1 MKKVLFALVLM
12 LCSVGAWG
20 ASQQFGESTSVLA
33 VEVPV
38 QVNLNGQ
45 PVRDLK
51 LSNFELYD
59 GRDKQQ
65 ITGFEIVDL
74 KVAGASSTAAN
85 EDVPIAGRRH
95 FLMLFDLANSEPTSI
110 LRARRA
116 AADVVAKLQPSDL
129 VAVSTYSK
137 MKGPQLVLGF
147 TGDRKQ
153 IAIGLDS
160 LGMTE
165 MFDRSGDPLA
175 LAIADL
181 SSQFGLNQVGMTGSG
196 GTASGGVRDQDALEN
211 YRDAARASD
220 KAERNN
226 KESEID
232 NFTRSM
238 GGLAQM
244 MSSVSGRKYVVFLSE
259 GFANQ
264 MLTGQETEDQETQT
278 ARENG
283 EVWKLDSEK
292 TYGSSGVQNNL
303 QRMIEEFR
311 RDDCIIQSV
320 DIGGLKAGGDQ
331 QAKASGRDSL
341 FTMAKDTGGDMYEH
355 FNDLSQAMG
364 QMLDRTSVTY
374 VLTFQPQSLKAD
386 GKFRKLSVKLKDGPR
401 GAEISYRQGYYAPKP
416 FAQLS
421 GLERR
426 LRAADLV
433 MGGDSGGDIPTAV
446 LAVPFQLGG
455 AKAFVPV
462 VVEIDGKTLLAGVT
476 GDVATIEV
484 YAYAIDKSGGV
495 AGFQALSLGLDL
507 KKMRPAIEGSGIK
520 FVGHVDVPPGE
531 YTLRTVIRNGQTGAH
546 SVSSQRL
553 SVPAA
558 EGGGPSVSQPIFI
571 ETPGKW
577 VLLREP
583 VKEGAA
589 PPPYPFLGKD
599 QDQPFIPAA
608 AVRVSAESET
618 PVCVMARNLGD
629 AALAAQTEMTDAQ
642 GNSVSGGRLKITQR
656 VKSTNGADRLLGVF
670 QVQGLAA
677 GRYTLRLLLK
687 VGDATVESLP
697 IAVEVVAGVAA
708 ASSS

>member
-1 MKKVLFALVLM
+1 MKKVLFAVVSL

-20 ASQQFGESTSVLA
+20 ASQQFGESTSVVA

-51 LSNFELYD
+51 ISNFELYD

-74 KVAGASSTAAN
+74 KVAAASSTTAN

-160 LGMTE
+160 LGITE

-181 SSQFGLNQVGMTGSG
+181 TSQFGLNQVGLTSG
-196 GTASGGVRDQDALEN
+196 GGTGGGTRDQDALEN

-220 KAERNN
+220 RADRNN

-238 GGLAQM
+238 SGLSQM

-283 EVWKLDSEK
+283 EVWKLDSEAK
-292 TYGSSGVQNNL
+292 YGSSGVQNNL

-374 VLTFQPQSLKAD
+374 VLTFQPQSLKED

-401 GAEISYRQGYYAPKP
+401 GAELSYRQGYYAPKP
-416 FAQLS
+416 YAQLS

-426 LRAADLV
+426 FRAADLV
-433 MGGDSGGDIPTAV
+433 MGGDTGGDIPTSV
-446 LAVPFQLGG
+446 LEVPFQLGG

-462 VVEIDGKTLLAGVT
+462 VVEIEGKTLLAGVT

-484 YAYAIDKSGGV
+484 YAYAIDKAGGV

-507 KKMRPAIEGSGIK
+507 KKMRSAIEGSGIK
-520 FVGHVDVPPGE
+520 FVGHVDVPAGE
-531 YTLRTVIRNGQTGAH
+531 FTLRTVIRNGQTGSH

-553 SVPAA
+553 SVPVAQ
-558 EGGGPSVSQPIFI
+558 GGGPSVSQPIFI

-599 QDQPFIPAA
+599 QNQPFIPAA
-608 AVRVSAESET
+608 AVRVSSQSET

-629 AALAAQTEMTDAQ
+629 ATLSAQTEMTDAQ
-642 GNSVSGGRLKITQR
+642 GNPVSGGRLKITQR
-656 VKSTNGADRLLGVF
+656 VKSANGADRLLGVF
-670 QVQGLAA
+670 QTQGLAA
-677 GRYTLRLLLK
+677 GRYNVRLLLK

-697 IAVEVVAGVAA
+697 IAVEVVAGTAA
-708 ASSS
+708 ATSS